1 MRLAIENVRI
11 IDPSQNLDKI
21 SNLYITRGRIFS
33 ISDTLP
39 DGFNA
44 SQTLDGTGKWLLP
57 GLIDLQARL
66 AEPGSH
72 YEGDIASE
80 TKAAVAGGITAI
92 CCPPDTRPVN
102 DNQAVTEL
110 IQRRARQAATA
121 FILPI
126 GAITQNLEGKMLSNM
141 AALKNAGCIALSQAN
156 QPIQNP
162 LTLKNAMQ
170 YAASNDILL
179 MLRCE
184 DAALKNKGVAHSGV
198 ISSRLGL
205 AEITASAETVAL
217 ARDLILAE
225 ETGVR
230 VHFSQISTAKSV
242 EMIADAKK
250 RGLPVTCDVAIHQ
263 LHLTE
268 YDTLDFDSL
277 FHVSPPLR
285 RHEDKE
291 ALRLGGKMGTID
303 AIVSDH
309 TPLDRD
315 VKLLP
320 FGESQPGISGLET
333 LLPLTLKLVEEG
345 VFDLNTAI
353 RSLTTGPA
361 NILGIQNG
369 SLTTGLFADF
379 SVFEPEAYW
388 TLSRSE
394 MISQGDN
401 SPFDGWEFNGQVE
414 LTYFQGRPV
423 YRNNPI

>member
-1 MRLAIENVRI
+1 
-11 IDPSQNLDKI
+11 
-21 SNLYITRGRIFS
+21 
-33 ISDTLP
+33 
-39 DGFNA
+39 
-44 SQTLDGTGKWLLP
+44 
-57 GLIDLQARL
+57 
-66 AEPGSH
+66 
-72 YEGDIASE
+72 
-80 TKAAVAGGITAI
+80 
-92 CCPPDTRPVN
+92 
-102 DNQAVTEL
+102 
-110 IQRRARQAATA
+110 
-121 FILPI
+121 
-126 GAITQNLEGKMLSNM
+126 
-141 AALKNAGCIALSQAN
+141 
-156 QPIQNP
+156 
-162 LTLKNAMQ
+162 
-170 YAASNDILL
+170 
-179 MLRCE
+179 
-184 DAALKNKGVAHSGV
+184 
-198 ISSRLGL
+198 
-205 AEITASAETVAL
+205 
-217 ARDLILAE
+217 
-225 ETGVR
+225 
-230 VHFSQISTAKSV
+230 
-242 EMIADAKK
+242 
-250 RGLPVTCDVAIHQ
+250 
-263 LHLTE
+263 
-268 YDTLDFDSL
+268 
-277 FHVSPPLR
+277 LR

-291 ALRLGGKMGTID
+291 ALRLGVKMGTID